1 MLSNTNELDELTP
14 RMDEHLHYAITEC
27 CYPHTKGTMRLQ
39 KLALLWMVKDKGK
52 K

>member
-1 MLSNTNELDELTP
+1 MAHELDELTP
-14 RMDEHLHYAITEC
+14 KMDEHLHYAITE
-27 CYPHTKGTMRLQ
+27 YFTPTHQGNHETS